1 MIVMPFSRSRSM
13 ESMMRSGTA
22 SLARNRPDC
31 QSMASTSVVLPW
43 STWAMIATFRMLS
56 RCCISPLYHVVVRCP
71 RCGSPSVRRS
81 SRVGAY
87 ERIISAFYL
96 YPFRCQR
103 CAHRFRALRWAR
115 YPHPAGERRD
125 FDRMAVHVPA
135 RLTAGTESADAET
148 TDLSITGCAVRT
160 SARFPP
166 GTEVSVMLQLGAQ
179 QTVFIAEAIVRAA
192 HEGRVSLQFVHVAIE
207 EQLRLAE
214 YINAIALPI
223 DVGRPPRA
231 RFPMEVV
238 LVAVAGLLVIFLIL
252 SMVSRI
258 GTPVR

>member
-22 SLARNRPDC
+22 SLARKRPDC

-125 FDRMAVHVPA
+125 FDRMVVRLPA
-135 RLTAGTESADAET
+135 RLTVGTETAD
-148 TDLSITGCAVRT
+148 
-160 SARFPP
+160 
-166 GTEVSVMLQLGAQ
+166 
-179 QTVFIAEAIVRAA
+179 AIVRAG
-192 HEGRVSLQFVHVAIE
+192 HEDRLSLQFVHVAVD
-207 EQLRLAE
+207 EQRHLSE
-214 YINAIALPI
+214 YINSIALPI
-223 DVGRPPRA
+223 DVGRPRYGV
-231 RFPMEVV
+231 RFPIEVV
-238 LVAVAGLLVIFLIL
+238 LVAIAGLVVIFLIL
-252 SMVSRI
+252 SLITR
-258 GTPVR
+258 